1 MRRQLPNNTLT
12 LSRFLLRQQTLR
24 LYRDFLQLIRRV
36 DNETNKKELKEWI
49 RNDFK
54 ANKHHI
60 EEEIIKM
67 HLARGRVALR
77 EMETTLRMAHIK

>member
-1 MRRQLPNNTLT
+1 MNEVFVYFFPN
-12 LSRFLLRQQTLR
+12 LSVIQFLLREQTLR
-24 LYRDFLQLIRRV
+24 LYRDFLRLIQRV

-60 EEEIIKM
+60 QEVFKLFLINN
-67 HLARGRVALR
+67 
-77 EMETTLRMAHIK
+77 